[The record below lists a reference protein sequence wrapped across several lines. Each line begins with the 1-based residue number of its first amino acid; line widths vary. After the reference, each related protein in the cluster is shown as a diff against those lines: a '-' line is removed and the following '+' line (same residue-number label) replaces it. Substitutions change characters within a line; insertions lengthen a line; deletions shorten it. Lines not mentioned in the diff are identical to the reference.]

1 MCEKKIINHM
11 AIWQKSVP
19 KIVLAWLENIYKN
32 VQWNKSY
39 NLKKIEFFI
48 FLIFVLLNYKKI
60 YSLFKMADTADAPT
74 VKDLP
79 KLDDHIKDE
88 IVKDVQLKHIE
99 VQSFTLWLFLV
110 QDMWVSV
117 TICFGNWRNSK
128 SLGSYSGTFVRAVT
142 SGTNCR
148 FQPMW
153 I

>member
-1 MCEKKIINHM
+1 
-11 AIWQKSVP
+11 
-19 KIVLAWLENIYKN
+19 
-32 VQWNKSY
+32 
-39 NLKKIEFFI
+39 
-48 FLIFVLLNYKKI
+48 
-60 YSLFKMADTADAPT
+60 MADTADAPT

>member
-1 MCEKKIINHM
+1 
-11 AIWQKSVP
+11 
-19 KIVLAWLENIYKN
+19 
-32 VQWNKSY
+32 
-39 NLKKIEFFI
+39 
-48 FLIFVLLNYKKI
+48 
-60 YSLFKMADTADAPT
+60 MADTADAPT

-117 TICFGNWRNSK
+117 GNWRNSK
-128 SLGSYSGTFVRAVT
+128 SLGSYSGIFFRTVT
-142 SGTNCR
+142 SGIICR
-148 FQPMW
+148 FQTVW

>member
-1 MCEKKIINHM
+1 M

-39 NLKKIEFFI
+39 NLKQIEFFI

-117 TICFGNWRNSK
+117 TICFGNRRNSK
-128 SLGSYSGTFVRAVT
+128 SLGSYKLNLLERLFLAPIVVFNPSGFSFKT
-142 SGTNCR
+142 
-148 FQPMW
+148 
-153 I
+153 